1 MISLKSLLYNLFI
14 AAIIFIQTISAQVI
28 FRDLPNYKINTSD
41 QLFFDITD
49 TRDVISL
56 NGNWKVY
63 PADDEKKEKVSVR
76 VPSIFEGKGEF
87 VFEKNFPLT
96 SAQLNNHK
104 ISLNFFGLNYSADI
118 SVNKVIIYRHPG
130 GEFPFAISLP
140 RDILS
145 SDKDNI
151 ISVKLSYELDSQN
164 TIPLKQR
171 FLFPQNFGGV
181 IRDVY
186 LHLTPNVSI
195 SDFTFKTEVDLKSN
209 KAIISFKS
217 VVDNKEFKKVSD
229 TLGTQTNFKLKTQIF
244 YPDGKTSS
252 SIEDNNFTLKQ
263 NKQIEIK
270 SSASIV
276 SPVLWTPDNPA
287 SYIVRLELWRGE
299 QLIDRHDQS
308 IALFKIESSQN
319 SFSLNGKDFN
329 LYGVTY
335 SPSFYQYGTLSSYDR
350 MESDLEKIKQAGFNS
365 VRFSKSLPNP
375 YYLRLCEQIG
385 LLAFVELPIANLPE
399 GLAGSQNFVVRSK
412 NYLSSL
418 LKAYENFSALGG
430 IGFGSSYLL
439 SSDAHRAL
447 LSELSIQVKKN
458 RNVLTYASF
467 FDFEYQQ
474 IDKLDLYGIEF
485 LNQTPNDKQNE
496 VTNLAE
502 AIGKGKLFIGEATY
516 TVNIGQTDGYVNKFS
531 YEAQAKFFDD
541 MFGFYESNN
550 LAGFFA
556 NTMYDLRG
564 DYPSIIC
571 GYKGENIY
579 NIGLVSE
586 ERNQD
591 RLAYK
596 VLSARMKNTE
606 KVTIPIGSDKD
617 DAPMIFIITG
627 LVLALLMGVLVNSGR
642 KFREDASRALLR
654 PYNFFADVRDQ
665 RIISAYHSLFLAL
678 IVALVS
684 SLIFANLFYYIK
696 NNVLIEKIFLA
707 FGSPGLISGISYLA
721 WNPVKALIWLFVLA
735 IILMILLTIII
746 TACSFFVRTK
756 VYLSSVFF
764 TVVWALLPVVLLIP
778 VGIVLYRLLNAGVG
792 NIYVYVFLAAFVI
805 WLLYRLLKGISVIF
819 DVNAGGVYFYGLM
832 SILIL
837 KIIFLLYYEVN
848 NSVFQYLKLAL
859 KQFNIFG

>member
-14 AAIIFIQTISAQVI
+14 TAIVLSQATFSQVI

-76 VPSIFEGKGEF
+76 VPSIFEGKGEL
-87 VFEKNFPLT
+87 VFEKSFPLT

-140 RDILS
+140 RDILR

-195 SDFTFKTEVDLKSN
+195 SDFTFKTDVDLKSN
-209 KAIISFKS
+209 KAVISLRS
-217 VVDNKEFKKVSD
+217 VIDNKEFKKPND
-229 TLGTQTNFKLKTQIF
+229 TLETQTNFKLKTQIF

-270 SSASIV
+270 NSITIASPTLW
-276 SPVLWTPDNPA
+276 SPENPA
-287 SYIVRLELWRGE
+287 SYIVRLELWRGD

-308 IALFKIESSQN
+308 VALFKLESSQN

-335 SPSFYQYGTLSSYDR
+335 SPSFYQFGALSTYDR

-458 RNVLTYASF
+458 RNILTYASF

-474 IDKLDLYGIEF
+474 IDNLDLYGIEF
-485 LNQTPNDKQNE
+485 LNQNPSDKQNE
-496 VTNLAE
+496 VTKLTE

-541 MFGFYESNN
+541 MFNFYESNN

-564 DYPSIIC
+564 DYPSIIS
-571 GYKGENIY
+571 GYKNENIY

-586 ERNQD
+586 ERTQD

-792 NIYVYVFLAAFVI
+792 NIYVYVFLAVFVI
-805 WLLYRLLKGISVIF
+805 WILYRLLKGISVIF
-819 DVNAGGVYFYGLM
+819 DVNASGVYFYGLM

-859 KQFNIFG
+859 KQFNNFG

>member
-1 MISLKSLLYNLFI
+1 MISLKSFLYNLFI
-14 AAIIFIQTISAQVI
+14 AAIVLSQATFSQVI

-49 TRDVISL
+49 TREVISL

-63 PADDEKKEKVSVR
+63 PADDEKKEKVSIR

-96 SAQLNNHK
+96 SAQLDNHK

-130 GEFPFAISLP
+130 GEFPFTVSLP
-140 RDILS
+140 RDILR

-151 ISVKLSYELDSQN
+151 ISVKLSYKLDSQN

-195 SDFTFKTEVDLKSN
+195 SDFTFKTDVDLKSN
-209 KAIISFKS
+209 KAIISFRS
-217 VVDNKEFKKVSD
+217 VVDNKEFKKTND
-229 TLGTQTNFKLKTQIF
+229 TLGTQSSFSLRTHIF
-244 YPDGKTSS
+244 YPDGKTSLS
-252 SIEDNNFTLKQ
+252 SGSSTGFSDNNFVLKQ

-270 SSASIV
+270 NSITIASPTLW
-276 SPVLWTPDNPA
+276 SPENPA

-308 IALFKIESSQN
+308 IALFKLESTQN

-329 LYGVTY
+329 LHGVTY

-458 RNVLTYASF
+458 
-467 FDFEYQQ
+467 
-474 IDKLDLYGIEF
+474 
-485 LNQTPNDKQNE
+485 
-496 VTNLAE
+496 
-502 AIGKGKLFIGEATY
+502 
-516 TVNIGQTDGYVNKFS
+516 
-531 YEAQAKFFDD
+531 
-541 MFGFYESNN
+541 
-550 LAGFFA
+550 
-556 NTMYDLRG
+556 
-564 DYPSIIC
+564 
-571 GYKGENIY
+571 
-579 NIGLVSE
+579 
-586 ERNQD
+586 
-591 RLAYK
+591 
-596 VLSARMKNTE
+596 
-606 KVTIPIGSDKD
+606 
-617 DAPMIFIITG
+617 
-627 LVLALLMGVLVNSGR
+627 
-642 KFREDASRALLR
+642 
-654 PYNFFADVRDQ
+654 
-665 RIISAYHSLFLAL
+665 
-678 IVALVS
+678 
-684 SLIFANLFYYIK
+684 
-696 NNVLIEKIFLA
+696 
-707 FGSPGLISGISYLA
+707 
-721 WNPVKALIWLFVLA
+721 
-735 IILMILLTIII
+735 
-746 TACSFFVRTK
+746 
-756 VYLSSVFF
+756 
-764 TVVWALLPVVLLIP
+764 
-778 VGIVLYRLLNAGVG
+778 
-792 NIYVYVFLAAFVI
+792 
-805 WLLYRLLKGISVIF
+805 
-819 DVNAGGVYFYGLM
+819 
-832 SILIL
+832 
-837 KIIFLLYYEVN
+837 
-848 NSVFQYLKLAL
+848 
-859 KQFNIFG
+859 